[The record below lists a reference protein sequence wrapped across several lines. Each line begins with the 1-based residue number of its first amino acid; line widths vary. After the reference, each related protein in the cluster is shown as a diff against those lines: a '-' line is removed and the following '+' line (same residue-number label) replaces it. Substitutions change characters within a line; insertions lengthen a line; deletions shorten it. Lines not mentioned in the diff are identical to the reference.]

1 MSTVNFTFFDIF
13 LLRLF
18 TSIPKSQCC
27 QRFAGILPR
36 TECPHFSV
44 FIHLRRISADQGVI
58 AHQQKRD
65 LRAADGLRRIPD
77 ALFFSDEPVVPRPGH
92 GIPAALR
99 HFGRIGV
106 VVERAGDC
114 GLTSKTVEHDDRL
127 LAGQKAAGVKRPAV
141 AAHEALADHPL
152 DIFVIPFVAREVA
165 ELRILLR
172 RACRRQN
179 GT

>member
-1 MSTVNFTFFDIF
+1 MGQRLSTVNFTFFDIF

-27 QRFAGILPR
+27 QGFAGILSR
-36 TECPHFSV
+36 TECPHFPV

-99 HFGRIGV
+99 HFGRIGI
-106 VVERAGDC
+106 VVERTRDRRLAREA
-114 GLTSKTVEHDDRL
+114 VEHDDRL
-127 LAGQKAAGVKRPAV
+127 LAGQKAAGVNPPFVLSLQYLYFSGIFA
-141 AAHEALADHPL
+141 
-152 DIFVIPFVAREVA
+152 IFV
-165 ELRILLR
+165 
-172 RACRRQN
+172 
-179 GT
+179 TK